1 MGVIGEEE
9 EEVIDE
15 EIAEEEELVEEE
27 VPQMSA
33 GAQEMAKK
41 FSRESYKEND
51 VTISGLVKDL
61 VGKAINIGKGKKG
74 NNGNGKIN
82 KQAPPKPQK
91 PVVPPAAKQEVK
103 SEKKWGKN
111 TQDDNAVKVTTL
123 LRDGVTKLIDEIHNL
138 DNGGSHGHNAIEDVT
153 IDEAIQGIYN
163 SLFSEGVIDV
173 KYEAKK
179 EDDEPAPSKT
189 KKQPAGKGKNIQPKS
204 SVEQGNKAKTNKNW
218 NENDVTIK
226 DAIRGLLSRL
236 FKK

>member
-15 EIAEEEELVEEE
+15 EIETEEEVAEEE

-82 KQAPPKPQK
+82 EQAPPAAKSKAEKPK
-91 PVVPPAAKQEVK
+91 KSVVPPAAKQEVK
-103 SEKKWGKN
+103 SEKK
-111 TQDDNAVKVTTL
+111 
-123 LRDGVTKLIDEIHNL
+123 
-138 DNGGSHGHNAIEDVT
+138 
-153 IDEAIQGIYN
+153 
-163 SLFSEGVIDV
+163 
-173 KYEAKK
+173 
-179 EDDEPAPSKT
+179 
-189 KKQPAGKGKNIQPKS
+189 
-204 SVEQGNKAKTNKNW
+204 
-218 NENDVTIK
+218 
-226 DAIRGLLSRL
+226 
-236 FKK
+236 